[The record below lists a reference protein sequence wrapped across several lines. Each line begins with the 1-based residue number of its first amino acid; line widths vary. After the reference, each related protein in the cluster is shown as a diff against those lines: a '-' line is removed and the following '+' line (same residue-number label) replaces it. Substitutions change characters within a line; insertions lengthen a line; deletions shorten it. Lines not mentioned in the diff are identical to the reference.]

1 MYLPVIP
8 TRTPTLMA
16 KGIII
21 GIRSFIMGAIIASI
35 LLSLR
40 IKDRKDKIAFGPY
53 ICIGMFIS
61 LLYGQQLL
69 NIYLG
74 LF

>member
-21 GIRSFIMGAIIASI
+21 GIRSFIMGAIIQSI
-35 LLSLR
+35 RTS
-40 IKDRKDKIAFGPY
+40 
-53 ICIGMFIS
+53 
-61 LLYGQQLL
+61 Q
-69 NIYLG
+69 YL
-74 LF
+74 